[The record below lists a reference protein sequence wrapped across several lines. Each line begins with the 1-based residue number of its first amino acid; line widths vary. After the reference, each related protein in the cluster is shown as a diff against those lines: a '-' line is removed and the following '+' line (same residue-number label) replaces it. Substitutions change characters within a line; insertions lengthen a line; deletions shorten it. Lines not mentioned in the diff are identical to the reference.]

1 MSETAIV
8 FSNLSFSWPG
18 ETPLFEEL
26 SFTVGD
32 GHTGLVA
39 PNGAGKST
47 LLKLITGEYRP
58 SSGSVTVD
66 GSVGYLP
73 QTLAFEAG
81 RSVADVL
88 GVAPVLDALDA
99 LAAGDAG
106 DAVFAAIGDEWD
118 IEERTRA
125 QLDRLGL
132 AHIAIDRTL
141 GSLSGGEVVSV
152 GLAAS
157 CSSGPMC
164 CCSTNRPTT
173 STPRPAPS
181 STTCSTTTRVR
192 CCWSAT
198 TACFWIGWTAS
209 PNCTEA
215 K

>member
-1 MSETAIV
+1 MLPSIFRAITKSPHMSETAIV
-8 FSNLSFSWPG
+8 CSNLSFSWPG

-26 SFTVGD
+26 SFAVGD

-47 LLKLITGEYRP
+47 LLKLIIGEYLP
-58 SSGSVTVD
+58 SAGSVSVH
-66 GSVGYLP
+66 GSLGYLP
-73 QTLAFEAG
+73 QTLPFDAE
-81 RSVADVL
+81 RTVADVL
-88 GVAPVLDALDA
+88 GVASVLDALDA

-106 DAVFAAIGDEWD
+106 DAVFVAIGDEWD

-152 GLAAS
+152 GLAA
-157 CSSGPMC
+157 
-164 CCSTNRPTT
+164 
-173 STPRPAPS
+173 
-181 STTCSTTTRVR
+181 
-192 CCWSAT
+192 
-198 TACFWIGWTAS
+198 
-209 PNCTEA
+209 ELL